1 MTCDKCNKPAVV
13 HEVTIKSG
21 KKAEVHLCTEHAA
34 EAGFVVA
41 QPAGTINQLLKQ
53 FVVSQ
58 GAGAASTAPKKTCP
72 ECGMLYAQF
81 RKTGTLGCAQCY
93 QAFEDELSP
102 LIERAQNGGTH
113 HIGKRPARVAR
124 GGVDRQLEVR
134 RLVRELDRAVAAEQ
148 YERAAEIRDRLN
160 MLEPQ
165 VEDEAPT
172 RAAPGA
178 AEQ

>member
-13 HEVTIKSG
+13 HEVTIKGG
-21 KKAEVHLCTEHAA
+21 KKAEIHLCSEHAA

-53 FVVSQ
+53 FVISQ
-58 GAGAASTAPKKTCP
+58 GAAAAGAASKKACP
-72 ECGMLYAQF
+72 DCGMTFAQF
-81 RKTGTLGCAQCY
+81 RKTGTLGCTQCY
-93 QAFEDELSP
+93 ESFEEELSL

-113 HIGKRPARVAR
+113 HIGKRPARAGRV
-124 GGVDRQLEVR
+124 GVDRQLEVR

-160 MLEPQ
+160 MLEPEIE
-165 VEDEAPT
+165 EDLQS
-172 RAAPGA
+172 RAAPRA
-178 AEQ
+178 ADQ